1 MRAKWIWLAIAGA
14 ALSGGAV
21 MDQRQP
27 VLVELFTSEGCSSCP
42 PADALLEKLDH
53 DQPVSGAQ
61 IIVLSEHVDYW
72 NQLGWKDPYSSSA
85 FSERQA
91 NYARALRLE
100 EVYTPQMVVDG
111 AVECPG
117 ADAQKAVTAIR
128 NAIAEPGIAVR
139 WSAAGN
145 GDALTLDVDPLPN
158 SKVRKASV
166 YLARAADS
174 AVSDVLRGENRGLK
188 LHHVSV
194 VSEIKEIGHVDRKSG
209 FKTGIP
215 ILNGDAPAGSKLV
228 AFVQEPGQGRV
239 LGAGV
244 YIVPKP

>member
-1 MRAKWIWLAIAGA
+1 MRTKWIWLAIATA
-14 ALSGGAV
+14 AACGGAV

-53 DQPVSGAQ
+53 DQPVPGAQ

-91 NYARALRLE
+91 NYARALHLQ

-111 AVECPG
+111 TAECPG
-117 ADAQKAVTAIR
+117 ADAQKAATAIR
-128 NAIAEPGIAVR
+128 NAIAEPGIGVR
-139 WSAAGN
+139 WSGAGN
-145 GDALTLDVDPLPN
+145 GDALTLDVDPLPAG
-158 SKVRKASV
+158 KIRKASV

-174 AVSDVLRGENRGLK
+174 GVSDVLRGENRGRK

-209 FKTGIP
+209 FKTEIP
-215 ILNGDAPAGSKLV
+215 IRNGGAPAGSKLV

-244 YIVPKP
+244 YMIPKP